1 VTMKLPTGPIA
12 NAAAALVLSS
22 ALIATPPAIA
32 APRTIGEMQ
41 TSGLVFKDTLR
52 VEAFE
57 DPKVAGVQL
66 YLSDFQR
73 PVTDDRPRV
82 IDMSANSLPAAVGA
96 LLAAGVGYFAISSMT
111 SSTPALAREPT
122 KKLVRRHSSGDHA
135 FLPNQANKDAIKA
148 SKENFGVP
156 KDLVHDRE
164 GDRLPTTRG
173 Y

>member
-1 VTMKLPTGPIA
+1 VAQFASFVVCRCLCM
-12 NAAAALVLSS
+12 SS
-22 ALIATPPAIA
+22 A
-32 APRTIGEMQ
+32 E
-41 TSGLVFKDTLR
+41 
-52 VEAFE
+52 
-57 DPKVAGVQL
+57 GVHA
-66 YLSDFQR
+66 SRQR
-73 PVTDDRPRV
+73 LKLERPRV

>member
-1 VTMKLPTGPIA
+1 
-12 NAAAALVLSS
+12 
-22 ALIATPPAIA
+22 
-32 APRTIGEMQ
+32 
-41 TSGLVFKDTLR
+41 
-52 VEAFE
+52 
-57 DPKVAGVQL
+57 
-66 YLSDFQR
+66 
-73 PVTDDRPRV
+73 V